1 MNENSLKNLM
11 SPEELNARL
20 TPEERKKN
28 ASKAGKASGQAKSF
42 RGIVKKHL
50 KESPETMEEL
60 YNVVLE
66 KALSGDL
73 KALEMLIE
81 LNGESPKQQE
91 IKLKERDMKLKE
103 KAFEKDNW

>member
-1 MNENSLKNLM
+1 MNEKNLKRGNPDTQFK
-11 SPEELNARL
+11 SGREAVENG
-20 TPEERKKN
+20 RKG
-28 ASKAGKASGQAKSF
+28 GKVSGKAKSF
-42 RGIVKKHL
+42 RSMVKKHL

-73 KALEMLIE
+73 KAFEMLIE

>member
-1 MNENSLKNLM
+1 MNEKNLK
-11 SPEELNARL
+11 PLN
-20 TPEERKKN
+20 ERTKSEQREIQ
-28 ASKAGKASGQAKSF
+28 SKGGKASGKARAF
-42 RGIVKKHL
+42 RSTVKKRL
-50 KESPETMEEL
+50 KETPELMEEL
-60 YNVVLE
+60 CDMVID

>member
-1 MNENSLKNLM
+1 MNEKNLK
-11 SPEELNARL
+11 PQAHKLTVEE
-20 TPEERKKN
+20 
-28 ASKAGKASGQAKSF
+28 ASKGGKASGKARAFHST
-42 RGIVKKHL
+42 VKKRL
-50 KESPETMEEL
+50 KESPELMEEL
-60 YNVVLE
+60 CDMVID

>member
-1 MNENSLKNLM
+1 MNEKNLK
-11 SPEELNARL
+11 PQAHKLTVEE
-20 TPEERKKN
+20 
-28 ASKAGKASGQAKSF
+28 ASKGGKASGKARAF
-42 RGIVKKHL
+42 RSTVKKRL
-50 KESPETMEEL
+50 KESPELMEEL
-60 YNVVLE
+60 CDMVID

>member
-1 MNENSLKNLM
+1 MV
-11 SPEELNARL
+11 
-20 TPEERKKN
+20 
-28 ASKAGKASGQAKSF
+28 
-42 RGIVKKHL
+42 ID
-50 KESPETMEEL
+50 
-60 YNVVLE
+60 